1 MFMVNC
7 ERVQKSHNVPA
18 KLRLFSV
25 KLCFKQTDEL
35 TQLTFNYVS
44 EVTCKIDQNFATKS
58 EIPKPSYL
66 CTYFSR
72 ASKRFYVYAGVGHS
86 CTVFSRSL
94 TEVGDTSPLT
104 QQQPPEKQ
112 TSLDVDEFLK
122 QIDEESVK
130 KD

>member
-1 MFMVNC
+1 MVNC

-25 KLCFKQTDEL
+25 KLCFKQTDEH
-35 TQLTFNYVS
+35 TQLTFNFVS

-66 CTYFSR
+66 CTYFNR
-72 ASKRFYVYAGVGHS
+72 GSKRFYVYAGVGHS

-94 TEVGDTSPLT
+94 TEVGDTSPLLQHV
-104 QQQPPEKQ
+104 QQPEKQ
-112 TSLDVDEFLK
+112 ASLDVDEFLK
-122 QIDEESVK
+122 
-130 KD
+130 